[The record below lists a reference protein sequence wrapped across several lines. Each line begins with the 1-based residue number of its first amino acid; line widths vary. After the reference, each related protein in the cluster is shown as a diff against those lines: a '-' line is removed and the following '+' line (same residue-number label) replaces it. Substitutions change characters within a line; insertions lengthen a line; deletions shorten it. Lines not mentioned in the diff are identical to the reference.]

1 MFLKKLD
8 FISPPITLYFK
19 GLTIHSSILS
29 AIITIIAYIIIFIFS
44 IYYFREFIQKSNP
57 TAYFLNR
64 FTEDAGYFPLNSSSM
79 FHFIQFPNTLGY
91 DISPIDFDAVRIIGI
106 ENITI
111 DNYPSI
117 DLENTTHWLYGY
129 CNNDT
134 DTGNIGHL
142 ITLKNFTH
150 CACIRK
156 YYNPNTKEYY
166 DTNSTNFVWPIL
178 QHGMSGFNYT
188 FYGVI
193 VEKCKED
200 NLRKVSG
207 LKSCKSKDDINNYVY
222 SHAIIFH
229 LIDQYSDVLNYENP
243 FTKYIYSISNS
254 FFPNY
259 YTINHFNFN
268 PAMIKTHGGIIFDKV
283 IDEYSYFY
291 SFNEKITIDE
301 EIEVLDGKL
310 NKMYDEKG
318 QKIMKSSGIISSCYF
333 WMQNRLQYYERNY
346 KKIQNTLGDIGG
358 LSRIVLICAFFINT
372 FVSNYTILLDTE
384 KLVLSLDDNDKLNF
398 CLIEPNLYKK
408 IDLKVNPPKRVNR
421 YNNNNYQQSSN
432 IESLKEDNFIQDN
445 IFIENQKEIIKD
457 TTIKKNN
464 IINNNNNENKEEEK
478 QKRSKRNKIKNQP
491 RKTKNNIDE
500 KYSEQKGKNNL
511 NKKSNVNKFTKEV
524 KGGRNI
530 NINNSLKKQNF
541 SWIKYF
547 KYMIYCFRNNPSISF
562 YEKLRAKI
570 ISEEN
575 IIKDHLK
582 IMKLFKIVNIDKETI

>member
-1 MFLKKLD
+1 
-8 FISPPITLYFK
+8 
-19 GLTIHSSILS
+19 
-29 AIITIIAYIIIFIFS
+29 
-44 IYYFREFIQKSNP
+44 
-57 TAYFLNR
+57 
-64 FTEDAGYFPLNSSSM
+64 
-79 FHFIQFPNTLGY
+79 
-91 DISPIDFDAVRIIGI
+91 
-106 ENITI
+106 
-111 DNYPSI
+111 
-117 DLENTTHWLYGY
+117 
-129 CNNDT
+129 
-134 DTGNIGHL
+134 
-142 ITLKNFTH
+142 
-150 CACIRK
+150 
-156 YYNPNTKEYY
+156 
-166 DTNSTNFVWPIL
+166 
-178 QHGMSGFNYT
+178 
-188 FYGVI
+188 
-193 VEKCKED
+193 
-200 NLRKVSG
+200 
-207 LKSCKSKDDINNYVY
+207 
-222 SHAIIFH
+222 
-229 LIDQYSDVLNYENP
+229 
-243 FTKYIYSISNS
+243 
-254 FFPNY
+254 
-259 YTINHFNFN
+259 
-268 PAMIKTHGGIIFDKV
+268 
-283 IDEYSYFY
+283 
-291 SFNEKITIDE
+291 
-301 EIEVLDGKL
+301 
-310 NKMYDEKG
+310 MYDEKG

-333 WMQNRLQYYERNY
+333 RMQNRLQYYERNY